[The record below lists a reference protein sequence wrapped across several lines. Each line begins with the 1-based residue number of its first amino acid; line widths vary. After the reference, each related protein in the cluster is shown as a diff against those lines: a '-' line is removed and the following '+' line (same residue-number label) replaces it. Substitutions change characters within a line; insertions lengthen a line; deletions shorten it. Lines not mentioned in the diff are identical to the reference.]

1 MPRSIGL
8 AFFLV
13 SLAIAGIAVHV
24 SREPAGADYS
34 SLAACISEA
43 RYEHPLSDKH
53 QELVN
58 AMYACGVYKLPV
70 G

>member
-1 MPRSIGL
+1 MRRFVGL
-8 AFFLV
+8 TFFLA
-13 SLAIAGIAVHV
+13 SLAIAGAAVHV
-24 SREPAGADYS
+24 SREPGRVDYS
-34 SLAACISEA
+34 SLAHCISEA

-58 AMYACGVYKLPV
+58 AMYACGVYDLPV

>member
-1 MPRSIGL
+1 MRRVVGFS
-8 AFFLV
+8 FFV
-13 SLAIAGIAVHV
+13 ASLGIAGAALHL
-24 SREPAGADYS
+24 SREPARVDYS
-34 SLAACISEA
+34 SLAHCITEA
-43 RYEHPLSDKH
+43 RYEHPLSDQH

>member
-1 MPRSIGL
+1 MQRFLGF
-8 AFFLV
+8 AFFLA
-13 SLAIAGIAVHV
+13 SLAIAGAAVHV
-24 SREPAGADYS
+24 SREPANVDYAPLAD
-34 SLAACISEA
+34 CISEA
-43 RYEHPLSDKH
+43 RYEHPLDNQH

>member
-1 MPRSIGL
+1 MSRFVGFT
-8 AFFLV
+8 FFLA
-13 SLAIAGIAVHV
+13 SLAIAGGALQL
-24 SREPAGADYS
+24 SRQPPKLDYS
-34 SLAACISEA
+34 TLADCISEA
-43 RYEHPLSDKH
+43 RYEHPLSDQH

>member
-1 MPRSIGL
+1 MQRFVGFT
-8 AFFLV
+8 FFLA
-13 SLAIAGIAVHV
+13 SLAIAAAAVHV
-24 SREPAGADYS
+24 AREPAKVDYS
-34 SLAACISEA
+34 SLAHCISEA
-43 RYEHPLSDKH
+43 RYEHPLGNQH

>member
-1 MPRSIGL
+1 MRRFLGFT
-8 AFFLV
+8 FFLA
-13 SLAIAGIAVHV
+13 SLAIAGAALQV
-24 SREPAGADYS
+24 SRELAKVDYS
-34 SLAACISEA
+34 SLAHCISEA
-43 RYEHPLSDKH
+43 RYEHPLSDQH